1 MALRVT
7 ISTNNLRAT
16 MYIYKQ
22 LPDASGNK
30 SRMDTDALAL
40 VKKLGLKVL
49 ATVSLVTYDPVW
61 KSESFR

>member
-1 MALRVT
+1 
-7 ISTNNLRAT
+7 

-49 ATVSLVTYDPVW
+49 ATVSLVTHMIPFGSLNRFADLHA
-61 KSESFR
+61 

>member
-1 MALRVT
+1 
-7 ISTNNLRAT
+7 
-16 MYIYKQ
+16 MYLYKQ
-22 LPDASGNK
+22 LPDASGKK

>member
-7 ISTNNLRAT
+7 ISTNNLRST
-16 MYIYKQ
+16 MYVYSH
-22 LPDASGNK
+22 LPDASGKK